1 MASSGNNS
9 ATSYSS
15 GPRFHERFAQ
25 PSFNSG
31 FNVKLQKP
39 KGLPKIVAP
48 VPGASQKKLE
58 ELKKQQEDKKEEELQ
73 KIKDEDEDEEKEEE
87 EKEDEEREEEEQK
100 INDEVD

>member
-1 MASSGNNS
+1 MKEKDNLYVKLAFYWKKYIKRKKAKEAARKKKLEDAKKKKKPSVMASSGNNS

-48 VPGASQKKLE
+48 VPGAS
-58 ELKKQQEDKKEEELQ
+58 
-73 KIKDEDEDEEKEEE
+73 
-87 EKEDEEREEEEQK
+87 
-100 INDEVD
+100 